1 MEYIE
6 KLKEIAQNLLFYIDE
21 KKEAYKF
28 CQDNGFEPVILSITI
43 ERLNRAGEKIKA
55 DIQAEFDAENSK
67 KKPNQEKLVEL
78 REKYIRVFGVDPV
91 VKP

>member
-1 MEYIE
+1 M
-6 KLKEIAQNLLFYIDE
+6 LFYIDE

-67 KKPNQEKLVEL
+67 KKPNQEKLVSLERSIFESL
-78 REKYIRVFGVDPV
+78 GWILWSSHRMTKKYSNRHSTA
-91 VKP
+91 

>member
-1 MEYIE
+1 
-6 KLKEIAQNLLFYIDE
+6 NLLFYIDE
-21 KKEAYKF
+21 KKESYKF

-43 ERLNRAGEKIKA
+43 ERLKCAGEKIKA

-78 REKYIRVFGVDPV
+78 REK
-91 VKP
+91 